1 MNDKKITERTIKNNK
16 KETLQKRIF
25 LLYIPGTIAIAF
37 AIAYVMTQN
46 MTFLWLFGLFSFIT
60 IFGIDGNS
68 KVCENCHK
76 WGSVN
81 WTLEKGKEEVQE
93 IITENAFGKRQ
104 KTYKKRNSKTSAVSE
119 NYISFQIEIKS
130 FLMNIKFS
138 FAFLR

>member
-60 IFGIDGNS
+60 IFGIDGNT

-104 KTYKKRNSKTSAVSE
+104 KTYKKTKYNNKIGICNCCKHKT
-119 NYISFQIEIKS
+119 IKETKQR
-130 FLMNIKFS
+130 I
-138 FAFLR
+138 

>member
-1 MNDKKITERTIKNNK
+1 MKKMNDKKITERTIKNNK
-16 KETLQKRIF
+16 KETMQKRIF
-25 LLYIPGTIAIAF
+25 LLYVPGTIAIAF
-37 AIAYVMTQN
+37 AIAYIMTQN

-81 WTLEKGKEEVQE
+81 WTLEKGKEQVQE

-104 KTYKKRNSKTSAVSE
+104 KTYRIEEAASRQDASGRKKYQPVVYSTS
-119 NYISFQIEIKS
+119 
-130 FLMNIKFS
+130 FS
-138 FAFLR
+138 F

>member
-1 MNDKKITERTIKNNK
+1 MNDKKIIERTIKNNK

-25 LLYIPGTIAIAF
+25 LLS
-37 AIAYVMTQN
+37 
-46 MTFLWLFGLFSFIT
+46 FLWLFGLFSFIT
-60 IFGIDGNS
+60 IFGIDGNT

-104 KTYKKRNSKTSAVSE
+104 KTYKKTKYNNKIGICKCCKHKT
-119 NYISFQIEIKS
+119 IKETKQR
-130 FLMNIKFS
+130 I
-138 FAFLR
+138 

>member
-16 KETLQKRIF
+16 KETMQKRIF

-46 MTFLWLFGLFSFIT
+46 MIFLWLFGLFSFIT
-60 IFGIDGNS
+60 IFGIDGNT

-93 IITENAFGKRQ
+93 IRYNDKERKS
-104 KTYKKRNSKTSAVSE
+104 KKN
-119 NYISFQIEIKS
+119 IS
-130 FLMNIKFS
+130 
-138 FAFLR
+138 